1 MTAREKEVFS
11 RRDEAS
17 FDNVTFRSK
26 REQKKK
32 KLCPFFYSPD
42 TVPSTGRLSTLGGGN
57 PDI

>member
-1 MTAREKEVFS
+1 MRKKFSPEGTRLVLTMLHFGAKE
-11 RRDEAS
+11 
-17 FDNVTFRSK
+17 SK
-26 REQKKK
+26 KKK